1 MSHSE
6 TSMVGA
12 EFCVAPS
19 ETRTPVRTGTISG
32 VAPSESCMLSLGIS
46 SHISSSN
53 TNLFESVLFYLA
65 CLQERIQILFEGP
78 EEDQ

>member
-19 ETRTPVRTGTISG
+19 ETRTPVRTGTING